1 MKRLARYFY
10 CLVTFQ
16 LLRGVK
22 KENSIKRLRSSGL
35 FDEDYYHLWNRNLGR
50 FSPDSIAH
58 YVYEGEAEGF
68 DPHPLFSSSYYTAS
82 NPDVIKRG
90 ANCFDHFLHAGCNE
104 GRSPHEL
111 LDRLAVRRSG
121 RKSSLEEAGNL
132 LEGAKRDG
140 ELVMAAESERRE
152 RLQGEKVLGD
162 VYRKMSGFEG
172 PILSTDSDL
181 GMSKTFVLVADAV
194 PTKSFFESVHGYRLN
209 QWIRYLQGRGER
221 VLVVS
226 RLSGEGA
233 GSGTEDAF
241 HGISNLIVIESAGVL
256 RIRVGSF
263 FDGLSDALTYGP
275 WISGGGEPL
284 VDLSEVRSGKR
295 DGEVLPD
302 SLSEV
307 LMRLDRWMPE
317 TCVLLLSSLSAL
329 SIFPFL
335 SPNVLKV
342 LDIPEE
348 PLERDGSFNRDLK
361 AGLCPDSLGKA
372 DFVLV
377 AASEFHGVVS
387 KMLGDEAVLLVEHEF
402 PPAYI
407 ANSACFSTDPCV
419 LLLGLNA
426 PESHRALECF
436 LRLVWPSV
444 QSECPDSRLI
454 VAEGLGVGAPAGV
467 AGLEL
472 FDPAIHDG
480 ELYKHCRVVVD
491 LVSWGRSSSGVI
503 CDALSHWRPVVTWAA
518 GMDQRSAS
526 TPTGCIPVDD
536 AYQMSLAIEELLQKR
551 EIVFSD
557 EKTQEQVVSFL
568 SGSAGSQ
575 LLGERFDHFFA
586 EHQYISFGSPG
597 LLGDKFSSEE
607 GSKLRSGA
615 RVFESVR

>member
-10 CLVTFQ
+10 GLVTLQ
-16 LLRGVK
+16 LWRGVK
-22 KENSIKRLRSSGL
+22 KEMSIKRLRSSGL
-35 FDEDYYHLWNRNLGR
+35 FDEHYYHLWNPNLGR

-58 YVYEGEAEGF
+58 YVYKGEAEGF

-90 ANCFDHFLHAGCNE
+90 ANSFDHFVHAGCNE

-121 RKSSLEEAGNL
+121 RKSSLEEARNL
-132 LEGAKRDG
+132 LEGAKRNG

-162 VYRKMSGFEG
+162 VYRKISGFEG
-172 PILSTDSDL
+172 VIHSTDSDQDL
-181 GMSKTFVLVADAV
+181 AKTFVLVADAV
-194 PTKSFFESVHGYRLN
+194 PTKLFFDSVHGYRLN
-209 QWIRYLQGRGER
+209 QWIGYLQGRGER

-226 RLSGEGA
+226 RLSGGEEA
-233 GSGTEDAF
+233 GIGTADAF
-241 HGISNLIVIESAGVL
+241 HGVSNLIVIESTGLL
-256 RIRVGSF
+256 RIRVGNF
-263 FDGLSDALTYGP
+263 FDGLSEALTYGP
-275 WISGGGEPL
+275 WISGAGEPTF
-284 VDLSEVRSGKR
+284 DLPGVCSAQC
-295 DGEVLPD
+295 DDDVLSD

-317 TCVLLLSSLSAL
+317 TCVLLLSSLSPL

-361 AGLCPDSLGKA
+361 ADFCPDSLGKA

-377 AASEFHGVVS
+377 AASEFYGVVS
-387 KMLGDEAVLLVEHEF
+387 EMLGDEAVLLVEHEF
-402 PPAYI
+402 LPADI

-444 QSECPDSRLI
+444 QSECPDSRLL

-467 AGLEL
+467 AGLEV
-472 FDPAIHDG
+472 FDPAIHNG

-491 LVSWGRSSSGVI
+491 LVSWGRSSSSVI

-526 TPTGCIPVDD
+526 TPKGCIPVDD
-536 AYQMSLAIEELLQKR
+536 AYQMSLAIEKLLQKR
-551 EIVFSD
+551 ENVFS
-557 EKTQEQVVSFL
+557 
-568 SGSAGSQ
+568 
-575 LLGERFDHFFA
+575 
-586 EHQYISFGSPG
+586 
-597 LLGDKFSSEE
+597 
-607 GSKLRSGA
+607 
-615 RVFESVR
+615 